1 MSAGCVACQGAH
13 KKEITL
19 VLCVIISIIKQ
30 HTYHLQLHQHKFAPN
45 TFNTMPATEANSLQR
60 ARENALR
67 DSPEYQ
73 SLPDEWSIG
82 IDPDAGDRVYFF
94 RDARPAE
101 KHYTHPSL
109 GPLPSP
115 WILKAVL
122 NPSKNTYQILYYD
135 PKNHIKSRKDP
146 RFLDKTLLQHSKNVP
161 KELWIAASSQR
172 NKNLDVSKMKRQPIG
187 NRDIR
192 DYFEI
197 MKVLDPGDGTKGGMN
212 GGVFVARVK
221 GVPNK
226 LYIEKRFKA
235 EQVVMAKE
243 EIKMIRRL
251 NHAALTCYSVAYIIE
266 GEHPTAS
273 VWIEYCDRGDLDGL
287 IREFSKRQKER
298 PLPPEAF
305 VWHAFGGL
313 LDGLAYLQTGVGHLH
328 NPDARAPPSWMPILH
343 RDMKPD
349 NVLLRSR
356 STVGSNKYF
365 YCVLSDFGLAC
376 EDRPRNDPSCD
387 RLQQSGFKL
396 GTMAYLA
403 PELCWPPFPQSK
415 QELDMFPPGAL
426 HSRKSDMWA
435 LGATMF
441 NLAECKSIMGHCDLL
456 TRKPKGISH
465 GDYMQGTEC
474 RKLKDP
480 LTIPTNY
487 SSQLKEAI
495 RRATNWNP
503 RERPDA
509 VGFVRKFEQLQHAAG
524 FDTQRNAP
532 PLPEWATKKHEYFA
546 PA

>member
-1 MSAGCVACQGAH
+1 MSDSV
-13 KKEITL
+13 
-19 VLCVIISIIKQ
+19 
-30 HTYHLQLHQHKFAPN
+30 
-45 TFNTMPATEANSLQR
+45 QR
-60 ARENALR
+60 ARTNALR
-67 DSPEYQ
+67 DCPEYQ
-73 SLPDEWSIG
+73 SLPDDWAIG
-82 IDPDAGDRVYFF
+82 VDPDAGDRVYFF

-115 WILKAVL
+115 WILKLVS
-122 NPSKNTYQILYYD
+122 NHSKNTFQILYYD
-135 PKNHIKSRKDP
+135 PKNHIKSRQDP

-161 KELWIAASSQR
+161 KELRIAASSQR
-172 NKNLDVSKMKRQPIG
+172 NKNLDISKMKRQPIG
-187 NRDIR
+187 NKNIR

-212 GGVFVARVK
+212 GGVFVVRVK

-235 EQVVMAKE
+235 DQVDMAKD
-243 EIKMIRRL
+243 EIMMIRRL

-266 GEHPTAS
+266 NRNPEAS
-273 VWIEYCDRGDLDGL
+273 VWIEFCDRGDLDGL
-287 IREFSKRQKER
+287 IQEFSKRKQVSPR
-298 PLPPEAF
+298 ILPPEAF

-328 NPDARAPPSWMPILH
+328 NPHARAPPSWMPIIH

-376 EDRPRNDPSCD
+376 EDRPSSDPLCD
-387 RLQQSGFKL
+387 RFQREGSKI
-396 GTMAYLA
+396 GTMGYLA
-403 PELCWPPFPQSK
+403 PELCWAPFPQNK
-415 QELDMFPPGAL
+415 QQLNMFPPGAL
-426 HSRKSDMWA
+426 NSRKSDMWA

-441 NLAECKSIMGHCDLL
+441 NLAECKSILGHCDFSRLP
-456 TRKPKGISH
+456 RGINAN
-465 GDYMQGTEC
+465 DYMQGTEC

-495 RRATNWNP
+495 RRATCWNP
-503 RERPDA
+503 RDRPDA
-509 VGFVRKFEQLQHAAG
+509 VGFVRKFEQLQYAAG
-524 FDTQRNAP
+524 FDTQKKAA
-532 PLPEWATKKHEYFA
+532 PLPEWATKQHQYFA
-546 PA
+546 PE